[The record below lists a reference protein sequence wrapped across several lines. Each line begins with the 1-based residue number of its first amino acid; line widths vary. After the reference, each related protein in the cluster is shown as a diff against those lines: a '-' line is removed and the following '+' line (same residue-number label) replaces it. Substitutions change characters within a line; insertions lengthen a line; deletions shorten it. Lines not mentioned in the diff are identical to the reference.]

1 MSAITSITVV
11 NKTEV
16 EFLIREFNVLMG
28 EPTTPGRAMNGLDRG
43 KFRSILHNHFGM
55 TDDMIMDGG
64 ILSIK
69 PNS

>member
-1 MSAITSITVV
+1 MSAIIHTILV

-28 EPTTPGRAMNGLDRG
+28 EPTTLGRAVNGLDRG
-43 KFRSILHNHFGM
+43 KFRSILHNNFGM

-64 ILSIK
+64 ILSI
-69 PNS
+69 